1 MFKINYDALGIA
13 ASSACAIHCA
23 VLPLLLTS
31 LPILGVNIINNIGF
45 EIFMIVLAMGVGLY
59 SLNHGFKRHH
69 HQKLPMVI
77 FIGGMIFLL
86 LKQVLHAYQLWL
98 LIPGVSMIIAAHYL
112 NYRQCQKANHC
123 HKEDCAH

>member
-13 ASSACAIHCA
+13 ASIACAIHCA

-31 LPILGVNIINNIGF
+31 LPILGVNIINNIVF

-86 LKQVLHAYQLWL
+86 FKQVLHAYQLWL
-98 LIPGVSMIIAAHYL
+98 LIPGVSMIITAHYL

>member
-1 MFKINYDALGIA
+1 
-13 ASSACAIHCA
+13 
-23 VLPLLLTS
+23 
-31 LPILGVNIINNIGF
+31 
-45 EIFMIVLAMGVGLY
+45 MIVLAMGVGLY